1 MEVSIH
7 LDDLF
12 ERLIDLKRYRLD
24 GVAIVWSSTLGPVET
39 RHHPYPAE
47 EVSYTNRTIERTRGE
62 SSCASNTSDV
72 VNAPNLELDAGGE

>member
-7 LDDLF
+7 LDELP
-12 ERLIDLKRYRLD
+12 ERLIDLKRYGLD
-24 GVAIVWSSTLGPVET
+24 GIGIVWFSTLGRVET

-47 EVSYTNRTIERTRGE
+47 EVSYSNRTVEQTGGE

-72 VNAPNLELDAGGE
+72 VNGLNLELDAGGE